1 MHDLLSFLWSLAS
14 WRNRKAIKMR
24 RINGEVL
31 LYQHVPSS
39 YSLHKF
45 SLLLG
50 LSLWPLLRMVP
61 ARLLKLLLLWLSLPL
76 LPHLIGQPT
85 GTRIPAEPMLWKLMF
100 LLVLR

>member
-1 MHDLLSFLWSLAS
+1 
-14 WRNRKAIKMR
+14 MR

-31 LYQHVPSS
+31 LYHHVPSS
-39 YSLHKF
+39 HSLQKF

-50 LSLWPLLRMVP
+50 LWLLPLLRVVP
-61 ARLLKLLLLWLSLPL
+61 ARLLKLLLLQLSLPL

-85 GTRIPAEPMLWKLMF
+85 GTRIPTEPMLWKLMF